1 MLAFLAFFGVIID
14 MVQIT
19 VLHPVAYNILG
30 MVDDGGE
37 LIVMSLITAYV
48 FHLHTVEINGTYP

>member
-1 MLAFLAFFGVIID
+1 